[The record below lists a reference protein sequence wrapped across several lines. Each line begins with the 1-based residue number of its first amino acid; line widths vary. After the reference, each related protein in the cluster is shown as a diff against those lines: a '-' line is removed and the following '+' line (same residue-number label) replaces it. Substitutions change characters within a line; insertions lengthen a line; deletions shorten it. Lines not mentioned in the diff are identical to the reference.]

1 MKLKST
7 FLIAHVILLMS
18 INTNSMAQNSSPLKA
33 DNDPRIFLKVRE
45 FLKAL
50 NSGGGKPIEALT
62 PVEAHRQAPS
72 SKKPWRQIDPHSM

>member
-33 DNDPRIFLKVRE
+33 DNDPRIFLKVRD
-45 FLKAL
+45 F
-50 NSGGGKPIEALT
+50 
-62 PVEAHRQAPS
+62 
-72 SKKPWRQIDPHSM
+72 